1 MSTVAFA
8 LVITS
13 AFAHAGWNFLLKRS
27 DHKVS
32 FLWSAGGV
40 AVAVMLAPAIVF
52 AFVDEP
58 GWRGLAFGAGSGL
71 IHGVYGIS
79 LSRGYQLGE
88 LSSVYPV
95 SRGMGPALVPLFAV
109 VLFDEHVSL
118 VASIRW

>member
-1 MSTVAFA
+1 MGTLAFA

-27 DHKVS
+27 EHKTS

-40 AVAVMLAPAIVF
+40 AILAMLVPAVVLAF
-52 AFVDEP
+52 YDEP
-58 GWRGLAFGAGSGL
+58 GWGGVGFGVGSGV
-71 IHGVYGIS
+71 IHGVYGMS

-95 SRGMGPALVPLFAV
+95 SRGMGPALVPIAAV
-109 VLFDEHVSL
+109 VLFDEHISVSQRR
-118 VASIRW
+118 SG